1 MAVLDLQ
8 QDTLFGKRTIS
19 SIGYDEQQIIK
30 DILHL
35 HGKGNYIDCDPTYSI
50 GNFYKKGLPKPEY
63 KFDINPQAKGVVAA
77 SADNL
82 PLQNETCKIIMF
94 DPPIF
99 NRK

>member
-1 MAVLDLQ
+1 MAFLDLQ

-50 GNFYKKGLPKPEY
+50 GNFYKKG
-63 KFDINPQAKGVVAA
+63 F
-77 SADNL
+77 
-82 PLQNETCKIIMF
+82 
-94 DPPIF
+94 
-99 NRK
+99 